1 MYIGDEL
8 IRSTGRNKEGI
19 QNRTNRPRGGG
30 GLEGRGGRYIEIY
43 AYFSATLYSSLNYH
57 TRV

>member
-19 QNRTNRPRGGG
+19 QNRTNRPRGG
-30 GLEGRGGRYIEIY
+30 RGGGDRGQIY
-43 AYFSATLYSSLNYH
+43 
-57 TRV
+57 